1 MASIR
6 QLLLGRRLANNEASE
21 RKIGVW
27 EAVPAMGLDGLGS
40 SAYGPEAA
48 LGVLAVA
55 GTASLS
61 WIGWVMAPIL
71 ALLALLFASYWQTIR
86 AYPSNG
92 GAYTVARENLGT
104 GASLLAAAALM
115 VDYVLNVAVG
125 ISAGVGALVSALP
138 FLHGHILPLCLGIL
152 ALVTV
157 MNLRGTM
164 EAGRAF
170 AIPAYL
176 FVASFGTVLAL
187 GIWHTVAAGGHPHA
201 VVAPPRLPHSSGA
214 VGLWLLLR
222 AFSSGC
228 TAMTGVEAVSNG
240 MSAFREPAARH
251 GHRTLAVIVAL
262 LALLLAGITYLVHAY
277 GIGAMDQD
285 QSGYRS
291 VLSQLAAAVAGQG
304 LLYYVSIASVLA
316 VLALSANTSFVGFPR
331 LCRMVAADGFLPKPF
346 AVAGRRLV
354 FSAGIAYLAVAA
366 ALLLIAFGGITQHL
380 IPLFAIG
387 AFLTFT
393 LSQAGMVA
401 HWRRRRREQGG
412 ARGERTRLH
421 MAINAVGAIG
431 TGVALVI
438 IVVAKFTEGA
448 WITLLVIPA
457 TVLLLRSIRRYY
469 LRVELSVHDPKP
481 LDLRAA
487 RPPIVLVAIE
497 DWNLLSD
504 RAIAFALTLSPH
516 VLGVHLCNLTGPD
529 DPGDGKLQERWER
542 NVAAPARAA
551 GFTAP
556 RLVVLQ
562 ARYRAIHAP
571 VLQLARELEL
581 EHPGRSIAVLVPELV
596 KERWYQR
603 VLHLNRARRLRR
615 ALLQHGGTRLT
626 VISIPWYLEERPL
639 PVPAVEAGQVETSP
653 VAREREETSGAA

>member
-412 ARGERTRLH
+412 ARAERTRLH

-497 DWNLLSD
+497 DWNLLAD